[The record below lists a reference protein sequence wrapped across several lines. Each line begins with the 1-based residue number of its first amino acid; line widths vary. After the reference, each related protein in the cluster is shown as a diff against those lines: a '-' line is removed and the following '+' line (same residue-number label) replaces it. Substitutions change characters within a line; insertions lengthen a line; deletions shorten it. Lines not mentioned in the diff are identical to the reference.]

1 MRTAKRIT
9 TACLTAI
16 MIFQALAPSTEV
28 FAQELDAVMEAS
40 VSAAHAAGN
49 TARSVQ
55 DAVATALEDADQAA
69 SDDAATTP
77 GADAGATE
85 GGNGSTSTDGSQD
98 STTDGATNG
107 DASTEGDA
115 SQDDTTAGDSAT
127 DEEQADDA
135 DADVDAQ
142 ADVNYEYNTVDDLKK
157 AIGESKVTAGVDG
170 TVTQIVF
177 ANEAD
182 LIKIS
187 NTDPTVYKNAVISRD
202 ANTGGEFKL
211 DSASVGNLKF
221 EGFGSENVPFEGS
234 LEMQGSTLAVSHTL
248 YNNIQ
253 LSDTNRTVAVTWKGT
268 GAQPVIASKINGNG
282 RTLVANVTVANVNDG
297 KSKLKSP
304 LLGEADGVLTLQA
317 AYSVDAGKTLAV
329 DINSD
334 LGNVGLLANT
344 VKASASFTIAK
355 LEGLPSSGTQ
365 TVATTKDGA
374 SAGGLIGLCKDGVT
388 VSLANP
394 IDLSNFTVVGKAAS
408 GGFIGKAT
416 KLTLDTD
423 NKKFTCPATVGDAS
437 SQSSGGF
444 IGDVSFA
451 SPVEFTNNDQI
462 DTGLGVKLGQSGDM
476 GAGGV
481 FGLLD
486 TTNGDVTISGGSYAS
501 KLVAGSGS
509 IYGGLVGRVQD
520 VTSTE
525 TPNNTL
531 HIKTDGEGNRCSVDT
546 TCSVAPR
553 LAGGLVGW
561 VAKSNNTGGVVIV
574 DGADVTCHSPQ
585 VTGKNCGFGGVVGA
599 LDSGYSVGGRSRFG
613 ILDCGDIRVTADTPI
628 ACGAGIVGSAWNGV
642 LRLRG
647 TTDLSECK
655 LEANGNTNQILR
667 SLDGCSPLVFALGSG
682 SDAKTTS
689 NDYWIYKRPA
699 AAKIDD
705 LTYNQV
711 IRLTGEKGKLS
722 KDLIKLDK
730 STFYQPL
737 CNLSGAED
745 AGSSAGY
752 SWGRQLQPQ
761 EGKVKS
767 GTYLINDADTFA
779 CIAMTVQTH
788 GYFGGVF
795 GIGTGNSLKN
805 WYGNRGNTF
814 LITSNIDLR
823 GTGLEGLACDGSWQ
837 VNTFGGAV
845 EGNRRT
851 VTLAIGEPFGTRN
864 DVALGANDPS
874 EGNGKIYRHSR
885 LGLFNAVGG
894 GATANDS
901 TAKVSNLTIDGIV
914 NFDNG
919 LAVDAGSLAA
929 TIAGNV
935 TLSGV
940 TCEPKLTC
948 DDTFGNDVN
957 MGGIAGSVRGAGTVS
972 FEGGAKAQAII
983 NTGSTLKGNTRIG
996 GAIGYVADVAAT
1008 VNVASLEIG
1017 GEIAA
1022 SNSASGKKAQVGGFI
1037 GCIMQSTYKE
1047 GKKAS
1052 SAEKNVSITGLS
1064 FSSFDMTV
1072 GKSGDAKNGAGG
1084 LLGYSWG
1091 NAVVTIGDGSVNKD
1105 ANSYAL
1111 KTTNASITANS
1122 SGELGGLV
1130 YAASGHW
1137 IINDH
1142 AIDLSGTTIKAENA
1156 TTLGL
1161 LVGRG
1166 SKVAAGV
1173 YGSESYTGLYLE
1185 DRAYWGTAYNVSG
1198 ITVTAFKVTTFDE
1211 WVGNGVKPGSKLM
1224 DGEWNTVVSLH
1235 TDGGTLNMSGKAEE
1249 DNSYKNRSAFGQSNN
1264 TVSGKR
1270 YDLKKNSSTRYYY
1283 NLDRAYS
1290 DMKASGNDYTVTK
1303 IIHLSTPQELLL
1315 WSACRYAPAEIQTY
1329 IAPGMTGENA
1339 GDRNAGLNS
1348 YTVYIDKGSDTSAG
1362 QKPIDLSGYSYY
1374 PAQPKG
1380 HVYVQ
1385 NANIKFCYSDIK
1397 CTFANNKSN
1406 AAGTQHENMHCG
1418 LLRTINANLSVN
1430 NVTLGG
1436 TVGIAVNDGDTSKAG
1451 PGGTV
1456 SGALVC
1462 RYVSWSSGV
1471 DRQISINNLTLNG
1484 LAVDGVTDE
1493 IGYAPLLI
1501 NEMQTHV
1508 KLNAKNISTTGYADN
1523 TKAATSLFG
1532 KLGVGSTADQVTAI
1546 FSLIN
1551 LPSATDDSIFT
1562 RASLLE
1568 SFGYGKGNTGSAV
1581 YTFFKADQTN
1591 DAQTNKVTFGKEID
1605 ANDADKNEYI
1615 GKQLWY
1621 YDEDGYGTDGNL
1633 VTVGSTVADKTG
1645 KSPKFG
1651 GYLPYVKKGKAN
1663 ESDVQYH
1670 EIKVNQ
1676 RVPNLAMGCGTYG
1689 DPYAITKATEFNTV
1703 AEYINTQNPSD
1714 GWEVTIAANQEELC
1728 RRRSSSNNTD
1738 NEVTYVYNLAKK
1750 TWEKKTGT
1758 NTIDSTDTL
1767 DDATMHS
1774 YLQSAYYSIE
1784 PVDNKGNSIDTLVLD
1799 ITAFQGLGNQGNPF
1813 RGVIVGNLRGTQK
1826 VDSSAT
1832 IKIDNT
1838 GSTSAPKGLIP
1849 YSYGSVVSNLNIEY
1863 SGNAASIAHKK
1874 VDTSGVPGAFFG
1886 GVIGC
1891 IMGGDNI
1898 IDGVSV
1904 SASGGFSVA
1913 GTAGDKGAHLVPVGG
1928 YVGAIA
1934 GGGVIF
1940 RNSSN
1945 VSGALNKWHNAG
1957 TSLYDNPYVGR
1968 VIDGYAFSELAGN
1981 GILENTDRNYRVN
1994 NLDTTD
2000 KKCIETGETQGRY
2013 RGNGTTNNLA
2023 ITTTVNDSQGLL
2035 VLSAI
2040 ISSGAAGGS
2049 ANTTTANESYGTYA
2063 GSRAYLGGNTSTNK
2077 KGYKFGNQN
2086 YGKVRN
2092 AKYDNVGQPASAAT
2106 DFDVATKDDTLSPGS
2121 QNAAALDQTDGS
2133 KVNSPYLVSKYAT
2146 WQTGNICAAQA
2157 SGIDLRFVNTAEKI
2171 DYDMMPYGTGYTGLS
2186 GRYYSNACASNKG
2199 ADRDRIVPF
2208 VATINGNGATIRV
2221 GSNGSDESDN
2231 GKKNPYDIQEYTD
2244 DDYKLTGVGALFGT
2258 VTYTSENVSESIGT
2272 PATDGAVATG
2282 NSGYT
2287 VQNLNFY
2294 DCNISL
2300 RYVSYSEIATVDNN
2314 IATVATDSANE
2325 VGVGLLAGTTANA
2338 NSLGSYGKY
2347 STVDMTKCSV
2357 NGPTNVGGLIGAS
2370 GYGARSTDK
2379 SDTTWVVNRTG
2390 GQSSP
2395 VKLYD
2400 CSYAGM
2406 TVNGGENVGGF
2417 VGKLNAGSQGGVWT
2431 TKDKNIAKDSTIE
2444 SPSGGSRVGGIIGV
2458 NGGEVY
2464 VNTNP
2469 VDKKPA
2475 ASGKA
2480 TIKNVA
2486 LGVPANAGASGGV
2499 GGFIGK
2505 AENNVYAHNL
2515 VVTSDTTTKSM
2526 FGAPSASNLKN
2537 VGGIAGNITGGSEF
2551 KFNSC
2556 EVSNIDIESREV
2568 SGGISGNITN
2578 SPNVTCS
2585 NIVISGNNFSSSY
2598 AGGINGS
2605 LGEYATPT
2613 FNITNT
2619 VIRNNV
2625 FINRSNAW
2633 ESPKG
2638 SNNKSRSGGLGG
2650 DGKGTFNLAN
2660 VLFDSND
2667 FQGKDGQGIFFG
2679 DAKSGLKIYAAG
2691 IDIKP
2696 GNGKA
2701 RNDLPPLLFDTTA
2714 DQSTVKQINKVS
2726 YVAFADY
2733 KDTFANYKDTLAALG
2748 TNTTLYSDDDA
2759 SENKTVAASPY
2770 VTTSPIS
2777 KIAVRVSGTDTTDRY
2792 LFGDGANVKLA
2803 ETIKG
2808 EAKTGRSKSGSY
2820 AYNNIGGRDDSGAYQ
2835 NNVSGFDENSPV
2847 GTFNGNNESK
2857 KVDKDK
2863 DFDVLV
2869 LSGGDTT
2876 TVESYL
2882 NIVTNGGYSDAKRL
2896 NRVTANIETFTLNE
2910 NKHFVKDAAATPT
2923 VSIENK
2929 NSTQIKFR
2937 ASGSAWD
2944 NEKGRFN
2951 LLTVTFTEAGQSYKV
2966 QVPIIVK
2973 RMLEIDFT
2981 ATFVEGS
2988 NFKSSNYNGRG
2999 ANAHV
3004 LIGGG
3009 ETMTGYLT
3017 WTYGQA
3023 YGTPTSYGWNT
3034 YLASGGSMGPLQ
3046 KKIKFLGDGTKGT
3059 LPAGTQLTLV
3069 DTANNNKEYHYT
3081 VGANGADSVSLSDF
3095 TDANKKNYAEPWL
3108 SEEVGVTANEDNTN
3122 GTWVDS
3128 TEADATAKAGGK
3140 YYRPK
3145 TAEDVKNNKKPL
3157 YTLSV
3162 PAESPVTENFYLVVR
3177 TPSNSASVNGYT
3189 ATEIG
3194 NKSVNTRINYT
3205 LRTGNNKLDEDDHHN
3220 TASTYSI
3227 ASNYTHNLV
3236 DKESGTKQMT
3246 VRGTTYPLDMH
3257 VCDTIKFGEQE
3268 YTSSDT
3274 LYYQLDSSLVNY
3286 EVHDEVSKAA
3296 GAHGYPT
3303 GTQGTYSFYVM
3314 VGNSYYTWNGSGWN
3328 DPVTTKTP
3336 VVAAKTWSSTTGGDM
3351 SLVLADANGK
3361 AIDLSGIREIAKSQK
3376 SEFVITMKAS
3386 LTMTEPA
3393 CQAGI
3398 IASQKGGSDKY
3409 TKPNYRAYLSTHAD
3423 TLSTSS
3429 NSAYNDGGAGY
3440 FRMDVGSSTIAL
3452 EASKKSQL
3460 GINIDDLKSAD
3471 GEIALVGTYDFSRL
3485 NGADAMI
3492 SSADTVTYTLSLQ
3505 RRNDKGTYDA
3515 VTDISKY
3522 ITVLGSDKLDAGT
3535 LSDGKNSYV
3544 FTDTKAANGFATR
3557 DGSSLAFKHAFRIK
3571 VNTNVEGK
3579 SQFYAN
3585 YRLVLTATMSGDGVN
3600 DTPVNA
3606 NNLDGYQHSD
3616 YVTYTLARINTEGI
3630 QHGSTTN

>member
-1 MRTAKRIT
+1 
-9 TACLTAI
+9 

-40 VSAAHAAGN
+40 VSAARAAGN

-55 DAVATALEDADQAA
+55 DAVATALEDADQAT
-69 SDDAATTP
+69 SDDTATTP

-85 GGNGSTSTDGSQD
+85 GGDGSTNAGESQD
-98 STTDGATNG
+98 STTDGATSG
-107 DASTEGDA
+107 DAPAEGDT
-115 SQDDTTAGDSAT
+115 SQDDAAADEGAA

-135 DADVDAQ
+135 DADAQ
-142 ADVNYEYNTVDDLKK
+142 ANTTYKYNTVGELKD
-157 AIGESKVTAGVDG
+157 AGVNNITEENG
-170 TVTQIVF
+170 TVTRIVF

-187 NTDPTVYKNAVISRD
+187 NTNPTVYQNAVISRD

-211 DSASVGNLKF
+211 DSVVVDNLKF
-221 EGFGSENVPFEGS
+221 SGFGGEGVPFKGS
-234 LEMQGSTLAVSHTL
+234 LDMKESTLALNHTL
-248 YNNIQ
+248 YNNIE
-253 LSDTNRTVAVTWKGT
+253 LNDANRTVTVTWKGT
-268 GAQPVIASKINGNG
+268 DAQPVIASEINGNG
-282 RTLVANVTVANVNDG
+282 QTLVANVSADRAT
-297 KSKLKSP
+297 LKSP
-304 LLGEADGVLTLQA
+304 LLGEVDGALTLEA
-317 AYSVDAGKTLAV
+317 TYLVDAGKTLAV
-329 DINSD
+329 DINSTT
-334 LGNVGLLANT
+334 GNIGLLANT
-344 VKASASFTIAK
+344 VKANASFTINK
-355 LEGLPSSGTQ
+355 LEGLPSSGVQ
-365 TVATTKDGA
+365 SIKTTKDGA
-374 SAGGLIGLCKDGVT
+374 SAGGLIGFCDENAN
-388 VSLANP
+388 VSLATP
-394 IDLSNFTVVGKAAS
+394 VDLSNFTVVGTAAS

-416 KLTLDTD
+416 KLTLRAD
-423 NKKFTCPATVGDAS
+423 NKKFTCPANVGDAKS
-437 SQSSGGF
+437 KNFAGSENVGGF
-444 IGDVSFA
+444 IGEVSFA
-451 SPVEFTNNDQI
+451 SSVEFANNDQI
-462 DTGLGVKLGQSGDM
+462 DTGDGVTLAGKANNNCGV
-476 GAGGV
+476 GAV
-481 FGLLD
+481 FGKLSFID
-486 TTNGDVTISGGSYAS
+486 GAPSVSFTGGEFKSSYSASGGEA
-501 KLVAGSGS
+501 VF
-509 IYGGLVGRVQD
+509 GGLVGS
-520 VTSTE
+520 VTGETGSKTGKKAPSTLKVE
-525 TPNNTL
+525 GLTTKFSL
-531 HIKTDGEGNRCSVDT
+531 KSKTRS
-546 TCSVAPR
+546 
-553 LAGGLVGW
+553 AGGIAGW
-561 VAKSNNTGGVVIV
+561 VGYGESATLEIKKSNVCYSKMT
-574 DGADVTCHSPQ
+574 TP
-585 VTGKNCGFGGVVGA
+585 
-599 LDSGYSVGGRSRFG
+599 GYG
-613 ILDCGDIRVTADTPI
+613 
-628 ACGAGIVGSAWNGV
+628 
-642 LRLRG
+642 
-647 TTDLSECK
+647 
-655 LEANGNTNQILR
+655 
-667 SLDGCSPLVFALGSG
+667 
-682 SDAKTTS
+682 
-689 NDYWIYKRPA
+689 
-699 AAKIDD
+699 
-705 LTYNQV
+705 
-711 IRLTGEKGKLS
+711 
-722 KDLIKLDK
+722 
-730 STFYQPL
+730 
-737 CNLSGAED
+737 
-745 AGSSAGY
+745 
-752 SWGRQLQPQ
+752 
-761 EGKVKS
+761 
-767 GTYLINDADTFA
+767 
-779 CIAMTVQTH
+779 
-788 GYFGGVF
+788 
-795 GIGTGNSLKN
+795 
-805 WYGNRGNTF
+805 
-814 LITSNIDLR
+814 
-823 GTGLEGLACDGSWQ
+823 
-837 VNTFGGAV
+837 FGGAV
-845 EGNRRT
+845 GCLDNYSLIDINGLTVQNTDVNNENVINAGAGVAAECWNAAIRLGGETDFSKMSFAENGNVAQIALVHANYPTLVFARGTGKDIDKTSDETGNYWVYKRCPATEIDDLGGTQAAANGYGEVIRLDGQKLPKNLIQIKEITHKLMGPSDSIWNWQIGYEKSWNGGNRELTISSEKDFACLALSVQFGALWNGVYGLNPDNRAQLLESNVT
-851 VTLAIGEPFGTRN
+851 INLNADIDLSGTGVMGLGFDSASNLQIFKGTFNGCNHTITLAIGEPYGIRDNN
-864 DVALGANDPS
+864 DTSA
-874 EGNGKIYRHSR
+874 GNGKIYRHNR
-885 LGLFNAVGG
+885 LGLFPAIGG
-894 GATANDS
+894 GA
-901 TAKVSNLTIDGIV
+901 KVNNLTINGV
-914 NFDNG
+914 MNFDNG

-929 TIAGNV
+929 TITGSA

-940 TCEPKLTC
+940 TCKPAITC

-957 MGGIAGSVRGAGTVS
+957 IGGIAGSMTGAGTVS
-972 FEGGAKAQAII
+972 FGDNTKEQATIGAVGNSTDNK
-983 NTGSTLKGNTRIG
+983 GVTLKGNTRIG
-996 GAIGYVADVAAT
+996 GAVGYVADVAAT
-1008 VNVASLEIG
+1008 VNVTSLEIG
-1017 GEIAA
+1017 GKITA
-1022 SNSASGKKAQVGGFI
+1022 SDSASDKKAQVGGFI
-1037 GCIMQSTYKE
+1037 GCIAQGT
-1047 GKKAS
+1047 A
-1052 SAEKNVSITGLS
+1052 ANTTNVTITGLS
-1064 FSSFDMTV
+1064 FGSSDSNSFNMTV

-1091 NAVVTIGDGSVNKD
+1091 NAVVTIGDDNINNST
-1105 ANSYAL
+1105 NSYAL

-1137 IINDH
+1137 IINNY

-1198 ITVTAFKVTTFDE
+1198 ITVTASKVTTFDE

-1235 TDGGTLNMSGKAEE
+1235 TEGATLNMSGKAEE
-1249 DNSYKNRSAFGQSNN
+1249 DNSYKNRSAFGQSKN
-1264 TVSGKR
+1264 TVSSKS
-1270 YDLKKNSSTRYYY
+1270 YDLNKNSSTRYYY
-1283 NLDRAYS
+1283 NLDRAY
-1290 DMKASGNDYTVTK
+1290 DAMKNNGKNYTVAPVR
-1303 IIHLSTPQELLL
+1303 LSTPQELLL
-1315 WSACRYAPAEIQTY
+1315 WSACRYAPANIQEY
-1329 IAPGMTGENA
+1329 IAPKMTGSGNLV
-1339 GDRNAGLNS
+1339 GLNS
-1348 YTVYIDKGSDTSAG
+1348 YSVYIGG
-1362 QKPIDLSGYSYY
+1362 ENLIDLSGYSYY
-1374 PAQPKG
+1374 PAQPRG

-1385 NANIKFCYSDIK
+1385 NANIKFCYSKIK
-1397 CTFANNKSN
+1397 SEYASNKSN
-1406 AAGTQHENMHCG
+1406 ADGTQHENMHCG
-1418 LLRTINANLSVN
+1418 LLRTINANLDVS
-1430 NVTLGG
+1430 NVTLAG
-1436 TVGIAVNDGDTSKAG
+1436 TVGIAVNDGDASKTG

-1462 RYVSWSSGV
+1462 RYIYGSSGSV
-1471 DRQISINNLTLNG
+1471 KKISINGLTLDG
-1484 LAVDGVTDE
+1484 LTVDGVTGGTD
-1493 IGYAPLLI
+1493 YAPLLI
-1501 NEMQTHV
+1501 NEMQTYV
-1508 KLNAKNISTTGYADN
+1508 NLDAKNISTKGYADN

-1532 KLGVGSTADQVTAI
+1532 KLGVGSAADQVTATFNQI
-1546 FSLIN
+1546 SV
-1551 LPSATDDSIFT
+1551 PSASNNTIFT

-1568 SFGYGKGNTGSAV
+1568 SFGYGEGKTGSAV
-1581 YTFFKADQTN
+1581 YTFFKADQNT
-1591 DAQTNKVTFGKEID
+1591 DQSKNKVTFGSEID
-1605 ANDADKNEYI
+1605 SEGEYP

-1621 YDEDGYGTDGNL
+1621 YDENGYETDDNL
-1633 VTVGSTVADKTG
+1633 VTVDNKIADKTG
-1645 KSPKFG
+1645 KAPQFG
-1651 GYLPYVKKGKAN
+1651 DYLPYVKKGKAN
-1663 ESDVQYH
+1663 EGNVQYH

-1676 RVPNLAMGCGTYG
+1676 RVPKLTVGCGTYG
-1689 DPYAITKATEFNTV
+1689 DPYAITKASELNAV
-1703 AEYINTQNPSD
+1703 ARYINTQNAGD
-1714 GWEVTIAANQEELC
+1714 GWEVTIAKDQEQLC
-1728 RRRSSSNNTD
+1728 QRRNGGSTD
-1738 NEVTYVYNLAKK
+1738 NEITYVYNQAKK
-1750 TWEKKTGT
+1750 TWEKKTGN
-1758 NTIDSTDTL
+1758 NTTDPKDTL

-1784 PVDNKGNSIDTLVLD
+1784 PVNDKGESVDTLELD
-1799 ITAFQGLGNQGNPF
+1799 TADFQGLGNKGYPF
-1813 RGVIVGNLRGTQK
+1813 RGVIVGNLRG
-1826 VDSSAT
+1826 SSQATAQAT
-1832 IKIDNT
+1832 IKINNAKE
-1838 GSTSAPKGLIP
+1838 TSKLAGLIR
-1849 YSYGSVVSNLNIEY
+1849 YSYGSVVSSLNIEY
-1863 SGNAASIAHKK
+1863 SGKAASIAHEK
-1874 VDTSGVPGAFFG
+1874 VDASGVPSAFFG

-1904 SASGGFSVA
+1904 NAIGGFSVA
-1913 GTAGDKGAHLVPVGG
+1913 GTAGYKGAHLVPVGG
-1928 YVGAIA
+1928 YVGAIT

-1945 VSGALNKWHNAG
+1945 VSGRLNTWHSAG

-1968 VIDGYAFSELAGN
+1968 VIDGYAFSEGCAVEN
-1981 GILENTDRNYRVN
+1981 GDASYKINQLKTH
-1994 NLDTTD
+1994 DTQ
-2000 KKCIETGETQGRY
+2000 CIETADTQGRY
-2013 RGNGTTNNLA
+2013 RGDNTNDLA

-2049 ANTTTANESYGTYA
+2049 SNTTAANDAYGTYA

-2092 AKYDNVGQPASAAT
+2092 ASYKNVGQPASAAT
-2106 DFDVATKDDTLSPGS
+2106 DFAIATKDDTLSPGS
-2121 QNAAALDQTDGS
+2121 QDAGALDQTDGS

-2157 SGIDLRFVNTAEKI
+2157 SGMDLQFVDTADKPI

-2258 VTYTSENVSESIGT
+2258 VTYTSENVSGSIGT
-2272 PATDGAVATG
+2272 PAADGAGATG
-2282 NSGYT
+2282 NGGYT
-2287 VQNLNFY
+2287 VQNLNFD

-2300 RYVSYSEIATVDNN
+2300 TYINATGGTGD
-2314 IATVATDSANE
+2314 E
-2325 VGVGLLAGTTANA
+2325 QVGVGLLAGTTANA
-2338 NSLGSYGKY
+2338 SSLADYGKY
-2347 STVDMTKCSV
+2347 AGITMDGCRV
-2357 NGPTNVGGLIGAS
+2357 NGPNNVGGLLGAS
-2370 GYGARSTDK
+2370 GYGSRRTDK
-2379 SDTTWVVNRTG
+2379 DTNLLVNRNDESNTKTRY
-2390 GQSSP
+2390 SP

-2400 CSYAGM
+2400 CSYSNMDISG
-2406 TVNGGENVGGF
+2406 VQNVGGF
-2417 VGKLNAGSQGGVWT
+2417 VGKLNQNSAGGVWT
-2431 TKDKNIAKDSTIE
+2431 TASMSIAENSTIM
-2444 SPSGGSRVGGIIGV
+2444 STASNARTGGIAGLA
-2458 NGGEVY
+2458 GGGFL
-2464 VNTNP
+2464 VNTDDAGTP
-2469 VDKKPA
+2469 SQGA
-2475 ASGKA
+2475 GKA
-2480 TIKNVA
+2480 TISNVTLKPVA
-2486 LGVPANAGASGGV
+2486 VSGATEGTGGLIGRSENGIVSVYNLCIQGDTQSKTTSGVRGSDNLKYVAGAVGQAASGSTFKFDSCEIKDIYLGARECSAGLIGNLSGGLALEVKNSTITGLVIDGSYSGGV
-2499 GGFIGK
+2499 VGSIGNT
-2505 AENNVYAHNL
+2505 ANSITLLNSTIGENNFTGSKSAIWKPSLGSCSGGVSGDGRGSFKL
-2515 VVTSDTTTKSM
+2515 VNVLMNRNT
-2526 FGAPSASNLKN
+2526 FGAQAGQGYLFGNSSSADLVS
-2537 VGGIAGNITGGSEF
+2537 VFVAGIAIRPRAAN
-2551 KFNSC
+2551 
-2556 EVSNIDIESREV
+2556 ESLELMRDS
-2568 SGGISGNITN
+2568 SGT
-2578 SPNVTCS
+2578 
-2585 NIVISGNNFSSSY
+2585 
-2598 AGGINGS
+2598 
-2605 LGEYATPT
+2605 E
-2613 FNITNT
+2613 
-2619 VIRNNV
+2619 
-2625 FINRSNAW
+2625 
-2633 ESPKG
+2633 
-2638 SNNKSRSGGLGG
+2638 
-2650 DGKGTFNLAN
+2650 D
-2660 VLFDSND
+2660 
-2667 FQGKDGQGIFFG
+2667 
-2679 DAKSGLKIYAAG
+2679 LK
-2691 IDIKP
+2691 
-2696 GNGKA
+2696 
-2701 RNDLPPLLFDTTA
+2701 
-2714 DQSTVKQINKVS
+2714 KVHRKS
-2726 YVAFADY
+2726 YVAFGDY
-2733 KDTFANYKDTLAALG
+2733 KDTPSEPNG
-2748 TNTTLYSDDDA
+2748 TLYSDEVTSD
-2759 SENKTVAASPY
+2759 NRTVAALPY
-2770 VTTSPIS
+2770 VTTSPTS

-2910 NKHFVKDAAATPT
+2910 NKHFVKDAAAMPT

-2929 NSTQIKFR
+2929 NSTQMKFR

-2988 NFKSSNYNGRG
+2988 NFKSSNYSGRG
-2999 ANAHV
+2999 ADAHV

-3081 VGANGADSVSLSDF
+3081 VGANGTDSLSLSDF
-3095 TDANKKNYAEPWL
+3095 IHAKSETENEKYTEPWL
-3108 SEEVGVTANEDNTN
+3108 SEEVGVTANEDNAA
-3122 GTWVDS
+3122 GTWVETTVS
-3128 TEADATAKAGGK
+3128 DATAKVGGK

-3194 NKSVNTRINYT
+3194 NKSVNTRVNYV
-3205 LRTGNNKLDEDDHHN
+3205 LRTGSDGLDEDDHHN

-3236 DKESGTKQMT
+3236 DDSESGTKQMQM
-3246 VRGTTYPLDMH
+3246 RDTTYHLDMN
-3257 VCDTIKFGEQE
+3257 VRDTISFGQQE
-3268 YTSSDT
+3268 YTESDT
-3274 LYYQLDSSLVNY
+3274 VYYQLDSSLVNY
-3286 EVHDEVSKAA
+3286 EGGNAA

-3303 GTQGTYSFYVM
+3303 GTLGTYSFYVT
-3314 VGNSYYTWNGSGWN
+3314 VGGHYYKWENSGWI
-3328 DPVTTKTP
+3328 DAGTEVTP
-3336 VVAAKTWSSTTGGDM
+3336 VVADAKEWSSTTGGDM
-3351 SLVLADANGK
+3351 SLVLADAGGE
-3361 AIDLSGIREIAKSQK
+3361 AIDLSGIRKIAKDHSN
-3376 SEFVITMKAS
+3376 EFTITMRAS

-3398 IASQKGGSDKY
+3398 VASQKSGSDKY

-3429 NSAYNDGGAGY
+3429 NSAYSDGIAGY
-3440 FRMDVGSSTIAL
+3440 YRTDIGSSTIAL

-3471 GEIALVGTYDFSRL
+3471 GVIALVGTYDLSKL
-3485 NGADAMI
+3485 TGADAMI
-3492 SSADTVTYTLSLQ
+3492 SNATTVTYTLSLQ